1 MAEHDAII
9 VGSGVNSLA
18 CGAFLARAGWRVA
31 VLERE
36 SELGGAVRTAELTEP
51 GFHHDVFS
59 AWHPLWVGG
68 PAHAELGHALAERG
82 LEYLNTVHPTG
93 TLFPDGES
101 AFLTTGTDGNAA
113 ELDRHAPG
121 DGDAWRE
128 TIAAVAAQAELVFGV
143 LGTELWSRAGL
154 NLGVKAYRRLGRRGL
169 AEFGGELVQTSRDW
183 LTTTFRSE
191 RAHGL
196 LAPWV
201 LHTGLG
207 PDAAASGFMTR
218 VIAFAIEA
226 GGMPIP
232 RGGGARLVDALVRLI
247 EDHGGTC
254 RTGQDVERIVVSG
267 GRATGVRLTDG
278 EVLDARRAVVCN
290 VTPTQLYGR
299 LLGPDDVPAEIGE
312 AGKRFRFGRSEMQI
326 HFALS
331 EPPRWDGDDRLGRT
345 AIVHLTPGLDGV
357 SRAVNEAERG
367 LLPAEATVVVGQP
380 LTIDDTRAPAGKGL
394 LWIQLQEL
402 PWHVR
407 GDAAGELDT
416 GDGTWTESLRE
427 RYADRIQARLAQH
440 IPNLETSILKRVVLS
455 PADLQAANINLQQGD
470 PYSGSLA
477 LDQNFLWRPFA
488 RQPGHSTSIGG
499 LFQIGAST
507 WPGPGLGAGSGT
519 LVAKELLQPPVAE
532 RIAGRITSFLRP
544 RQA

>member
-1 MAEHDAII
+1 VAEHDAII

-68 PAHAELGHALAERG
+68 PAHAELGDALAERG

-101 AFLTTGTDGNAA
+101 AFLTTGTDGNVA

-121 DGDAWRE
+121 DGEAWRE

-169 AEFGGELVQTSRDW
+169 AEFSGELVQSSRDW

-254 RTGQDVERIVVSG
+254 QTSQDVERIVVSG

-278 EVLDARRAVVCN
+278 KVLDAGRAVVCN

-299 LLGPDDVPAEIGE
+299 LLGPGDVPAEIGE

-331 EPPRWDGDDRLGRT
+331 EPSRWDGDGRLSRT

-380 LTIDDTRAPAGKGL
+380 LTIDETRAPAGKGL

-402 PWHVR
+402 PWHVK

-427 RYADRIQARLAQH
+427 RYADRVQARLAQH
-440 IPNLETSILKRVVLS
+440 IPNLEASILKRVVLS

-488 RQPGHSTSIGG
+488 RQPGHSTPIDR

>member
-1 MAEHDAII
+1 VAEHDAII

-68 PAHAELGHALAERG
+68 PAHAELGDALAERG

-128 TIAAVAAQAELVFGV
+128 TIAAVSAQAELVFGV

-169 AEFGGELVQTSRDW
+169 AEFGGELAQTSRDW

-299 LLGPDDVPAEIGE
+299 LLGPGDVPAEIGE

-331 EPPRWDGDDRLGRT
+331 EPPRWAGDDRLGRT

-416 GDGTWTESLRE
+416 GDGTWTESLRQ

-440 IPNLETSILKRVVLS
+440 IPNLESSILKRVALS

-488 RQPGHSTSIGG
+488 RQPGHSTSIDG

-544 RQA
+544 R